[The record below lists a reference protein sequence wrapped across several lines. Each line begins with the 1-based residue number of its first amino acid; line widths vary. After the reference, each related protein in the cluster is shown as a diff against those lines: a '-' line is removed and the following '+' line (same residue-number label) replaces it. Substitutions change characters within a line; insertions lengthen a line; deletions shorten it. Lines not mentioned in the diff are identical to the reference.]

1 MKGPSIFEG
10 PFLLLL
16 VECET
21 GVRWFRM
28 FRSSLKDELPGMK
41 MYLLIHGNSTQRKSM
56 FNYQLML
63 QICSLRRNCVGTLL
77 SELLFRKHFCSGFE
91 TKKPKHLLRLVI
103 YLG

>member
-41 MYLLIHGNSTQRKSM
+41 MYLLIHGNSTQRKE
-56 FNYQLML
+56 NL
-63 QICSLRRNCVGTLL
+63 CSITSLC
-77 SELLFRKHFCSGFE
+77 FRYVHFAEIASA
-91 TKKPKHLLRLVI
+91 H
-103 YLG
+103 Y